1 MYSNPCI
8 YWRSNGDLS
17 PPSSFL
23 SQRTSSRNARLGF
36 AEAYQQ
42 VTHRC
47 QLDEQRQT
55 LAIAMTF
62 EFTPDKAAIS
72 NRLWAIPSA
81 VGAGLCFLV
90 LMIIVPVALH
100 PASRSH
106 LDRVSFRIVV
116 YALVANMI
124 FGIASAV
131 GGTETG
137 PGFACSFSIF
147 VLQLTLQFSSCLL
160 FTIALNLQLVV
171 VHGFN
176 GKKLEIYYLSIS
188 ALISVVLTVPPYAA
202 GQYGWDVLEQ
212 VCWYTNPNKHD
223 RLIWQLTTQ
232 MGWTAITVVGEVV
245 CSSVV
250 LVFMVKHHARSRRFF
265 VQTVSET
272 SSRPTLLHV
281 NKHKHIILRIA
292 LYPAASCCVNLISV
306 VTALH
311 STFSTGIHDRT
322 DYNILLLSDLL
333 YGGRAIVYALLAATD
348 PALVRGVHTLFSHL
362 RYGSQGSVSSSGAS
376 LRAKGAMAQ
385 QRDQVFVELSLIMS
399 PPPTTASKRLAG
411 DAKTNIID
419 GFEREADLHAGGI
432 VAVGDVSKDGHPRE
446 PHPDLEHQHHDI
458 SDFLSDQSKQTE
470 DRYTNHGEQPAGTHV
485 LEGMERRRREREA
498 KETRE
503 QEAFTRQI

>member
-23 SQRTSSRNARLGF
+23 SQRTSSRNARLEF

-147 VLQLTLQFSSCLL
+147 VLQ
-160 FTIALNLQLVV
+160 
-171 VHGFN
+171 
-176 GKKLEIYYLSIS
+176 
-188 ALISVVLTVPPYAA
+188 VL
-202 GQYGWDVLEQ
+202 
-212 VCWYTNPNKHD
+212 
-223 RLIWQLTTQ
+223 
-232 MGWTAITVVGEVV
+232 
-245 CSSVV
+245 
-250 LVFMVKHHARSRRFF
+250 
-265 VQTVSET
+265 
-272 SSRPTLLHV
+272 
-281 NKHKHIILRIA
+281 
-292 LYPAASCCVNLISV
+292 
-306 VTALH
+306 
-311 STFSTGIHDRT
+311 
-322 DYNILLLSDLL
+322 
-333 YGGRAIVYALLAATD
+333 
-348 PALVRGVHTLFSHL
+348 
-362 RYGSQGSVSSSGAS
+362 
-376 LRAKGAMAQ
+376 
-385 QRDQVFVELSLIMS
+385 
-399 PPPTTASKRLAG
+399 
-411 DAKTNIID
+411 
-419 GFEREADLHAGGI
+419 
-432 VAVGDVSKDGHPRE
+432 
-446 PHPDLEHQHHDI
+446 
-458 SDFLSDQSKQTE
+458 
-470 DRYTNHGEQPAGTHV
+470 
-485 LEGMERRRREREA
+485 
-498 KETRE
+498 
-503 QEAFTRQI
+503 

>member
-1 MYSNPCI
+1 
-8 YWRSNGDLS
+8 
-17 PPSSFL
+17 
-23 SQRTSSRNARLGF
+23 
-36 AEAYQQ
+36 
-42 VTHRC
+42 
-47 QLDEQRQT
+47 
-55 LAIAMTF
+55 MTF

-90 LMIIVPVALH
+90 LIVIVPVALH

-116 YALVANMI
+116 YALIANMV

-137 PGFACSFSIF
+137 PGFACGFSIF

-176 GKKLEIYYLSIS
+176 GQKLENYYLAVST
-188 ALISVVLTVPPYAA
+188 LISVVLTVPPYAA
-202 GQYGWDVLEQ
+202 GQYGWDILEQ

-245 CSSVV
+245 CSTVV
-250 LVFMVKHHARSRRFF
+250 LVFMIKHHARSRRFF
-265 VQTVSET
+265 VQTVSEI

-348 PALVRGVHTLFSHL
+348 PWNRRSVYHQALVRGAHALFSQL
-362 RYGSQGSVSSSGAS
+362 RYGSYGSQGSISSSGPTP
-376 LRAKGAMAQ
+376 KGARGTIGNKGPHAQ
-385 QRDQVFVELSLIMS
+385 QRSEVFVELSTMTS
-399 PPPTTASKRLAG
+399 PAPA
-411 DAKTNIID
+411 DAKSSTD
-419 GFEREADLHAGGI
+419 GALRGGELDLGASDI
-432 VAVGDVSKDGHPRE
+432 AITDTSKDGHPDFE
-446 PHPDLEHQHHDI
+446 HLERHQHPEHLHI
-458 SDFLSDQSKQTE
+458 ATFLSETDVSGAGQTKQQE
-470 DRYTNHGEQPAGTHV
+470 SSLRDASDGEPSVGTHALTG
-485 LEGMERRRREREA
+485 LEMRRRDREA
-498 KETRE
+498 RMREMQE